1 MANSV
6 LELQKEVLS
15 PNCDIVNVL
24 RKAHLIAVKLK
35 LSDFDQWIQYE
46 LNGYTDKESCPEYRK
61 VRGTLKYFNQYYGW
75 YPIII
80 PNNEIEKIICER
92 KLSNSISKIVSLS
105 DSSENDLLM
114 MLPGAECA
122 FLDEK
127 CNAPIPLNY
136 ALQVPSTAVKDI
148 EEKVKNTILEWTL
161 KLEEEGII
169 GENTMFTE
177 KEKDCATNIPQTVNN
192 YYGPTSVINSTSGNA
207 QIVSGNGNTVSFPYD
222 KVKDVVDEVAKS
234 ISASNL
240 SKDDMETITELLS
253 DTKLKI
259 EEEKRPAIL
268 KTALIGLKDFLS
280 NVGASVAAGIIQAKI
295 QGLF

>member
-1 MANSV
+1 MASIV
-6 LELQKEVLS
+6 LDLQKEILS

-75 YPIII
+75 YPIVIQ
-80 PNNEIEKIICER
+80 NNEIEKIFCER
-92 KLSNSISKIVSLS
+92 RIPSSISEIVYLS
-105 DSSENDLLM
+105 DSSENDILM
-114 MLPGAECA
+114 KLSGEECA

-127 CNAPIPLNY
+127 CNAPIPLSY
-136 ALQVPSTAVKDI
+136 AVQVSSTAFKDI
-148 EEKVKNTILEWTL
+148 EEKVKNAILEWTL
-161 KLEEEGII
+161 KLEEEGIV
-169 GENTMFTE
+169 GENMMFTE

-207 QIVSGNGNTVSFPYD
+207 QIVSGNGNTVSFTYD
-222 KVKDVVDEVAKS
+222 KVKDVVDEVEKS
-234 ISASNL
+234 INASNL
-240 SKDDMETITELLS
+240 SQNDMETITELLS
-253 DTKLKI
+253 DIKLKV
-259 EEEKRPAIL
+259 EEKKSPAIL
-268 KTALIGLKDFLS
+268 KAALVGLKDLLI
-280 NVGASVAAGIIQAKI
+280 NVGAGVAAGIIQAKI

>member
-1 MANSV
+1 MTSIV
-6 LELQKEVLS
+6 LDLQKEILS

-92 KLSNSISKIVSLS
+92 KMTNSISEIVSLS
-105 DSSENDLLM
+105 DSSENDLI
-114 MLPGAECA
+114 AELSGEESA
-122 FLDEK
+122 FLDK
-127 CNAPIPLNY
+127 NCNMLIPQRY
-136 ALQVPSTAVKDI
+136 ALHISSTAVKDI

-169 GENTMFTE
+169 GENMMFSD

-192 YYGPTSVINSTSGNA
+192 YYGPTSVINSSSGNA

-253 DTKLKI
+253 DIKLKI

-268 KTALIGLKDFLS
+268 KAALIGLKDFLI

>member
-1 MANSV
+1 MASIV
-6 LELQKEVLS
+6 LDLQKEILS

-46 LNGYTDKESCPEYRK
+46 LNGYPDKESCPEYRK
-61 VRGTLKYFNQYYGW
+61 VRGTLKYLNQFYGW
-75 YPIII
+75 SPIII
-80 PNNEIEKIICER
+80 QNNEIEKIICER
-92 KLSNSISKIVSLS
+92 KMSNSISEIVSLS
-105 DSSENDLLM
+105 DSSENDLI
-114 MLPGAECA
+114 AELSGEESA
-122 FLDEK
+122 FLDK
-127 CNAPIPLNY
+127 NCNMLIPQRY
-136 ALQVPSTAVKDI
+136 ALHISSTAVKDI

-207 QIVSGNGNTVSFPYD
+207 QIVSGNGNTVSFSYD

-253 DTKLKI
+253 DIKLKI

-268 KTALIGLKDFLS
+268 KAALIGLKDFLID
-280 NVGASVAAGIIQAKI
+280 VGASVTAGIIQAKI

>member
-1 MANSV
+1 MASIV
-6 LELQKEVLS
+6 LDLQKEILS

-46 LNGYTDKESCPEYRK
+46 LNGYPDKESCPEYRK
-61 VRGTLKYFNQYYGW
+61 VRGTLKYLNQFYGW
-75 YPIII
+75 SPIII
-80 PNNEIEKIICER
+80 QNNEIEKIICER
-92 KLSNSISKIVSLS
+92 KMSNSISEIVSLS
-105 DSSENDLLM
+105 DSSENDLI
-114 MLPGAECA
+114 AELSGEESA
-122 FLDEK
+122 FLDK
-127 CNAPIPLNY
+127 NCNMLIPQRY
-136 ALQVPSTAVKDI
+136 ALHISSTAVKDI

-177 KEKDCATNIPQTVNN
+177 KEKNCATNIPQTVNN

-234 ISASNL
+234 ISALNL

-253 DTKLKI
+253 DIKLKI

-268 KTALIGLKDFLS
+268 KAALIGLKDFLS

>member
-1 MANSV
+1 MAGIV
-6 LELQKEVLS
+6 LELQKEILS
-15 PNCDIVNVL
+15 SNCDIVNVL
-24 RKAHLIAVKLK
+24 RKAHLIAVKLR
-35 LSDFDQWIQYE
+35 LSDFDRWIQYE
-46 LNGYTDKESCPEYRK
+46 LNGYPNKESCPEYRK
-61 VRGTLKYFNQYYGW
+61 VRGTLKYLNQFYGW
-75 YPIII
+75 SPIII
-80 PNNEIEKIICER
+80 QNNEIEKIICER
-92 KLSNSISKIVSLS
+92 KMTNSISEIVSLS
-105 DSSENDLLM
+105 NSSENDLI
-114 MLPGAECA
+114 AELSGEESA
-122 FLDEK
+122 FLDK
-127 CNAPIPLNY
+127 NCNMLIPQRY
-136 ALQVPSTAVKDI
+136 ALHISSTAVKDI

-177 KEKDCATNIPQTVNN
+177 KEKNCATNIPQTVNN

-234 ISASNL
+234 ISALNL

-253 DTKLKI
+253 DIKLKI

-268 KTALIGLKDFLS
+268 KAALIGLKDFLS

>member
-1 MANSV
+1 MASIV
-6 LELQKEVLS
+6 LDLQKEILS

-92 KLSNSISKIVSLS
+92 KMTNSISEIVSLS
-105 DSSENDLLM
+105 DSSENDLI
-114 MLPGAECA
+114 AELSGEESA
-122 FLDEK
+122 FLDRN
-127 CNAPIPLNY
+127 CNMLIPQRY
-136 ALQVPSTAVKDI
+136 ALHISSTAVKDI

-169 GENTMFTE
+169 GENMMFSD

-192 YYGPTSVINSTSGNA
+192 YYGPTSVINSSSGNA

-234 ISASNL
+234 ISALNL

-253 DTKLKI
+253 DIKLKI